1 MKQIGTILQRFFSA
15 ISRHRILTLTIILLI
30 TLCFGYQMRNLSI
43 SADYS
48 ALLAVAPPTE
58 FVQTPSN
65 GETKSSIMKPADD
78 TSRQPVD
85 TQQPAPLQIQTE
97 STVASISLTA
107 ASEPPTNDTKI
118 VSPPQES
125 STLDAPE
132 IHAEFGDGMAI
143 LVHSENLFDPD
154 LLTTIYNTKQLLQ
167 SQPDIGPC
175 LSPFD
180 FVTVEKKGT
189 RLAIIPMSPHSSDL
203 PWTEQEVQ
211 VLKTRMLN
219 DDIARNYLYSEDG
232 KTVLIYYQ
240 MQGGLSSGRLD
251 ELVSYLDPIKERA
264 DVHVIGGGFINDRVM
279 HYLNKD
285 LFTLLILCFVI
296 ILITCYF
303 SFRSIRAVFMPF
315 SVAILGI
322 IWVLGT
328 MVKLHYSLSLI
339 TILTPCL
346 VLVLGSSYSI
356 HMISEYYAAHTKG
369 QSDKTHI
376 YQAEAKIAKTI
387 IFACL
392 TTIVGFL
399 SMLLS
404 DSPAFREFGLTVSI
418 GILYCVILSLTYL
431 PAVLSFTPAPKQRQM
446 TIYKQGLL
454 TKSVRML
461 SGMIPKYWYVF
472 LLIVL
477 LIFGGFLFVKDRIDF
492 NSNYMSYFPQE
503 DTLVQDSV
511 FFARTLGG
519 TDPYYFTI
527 NAPNNE
533 KNFFLQP
540 ENLQKVYIFE
550 ETVLQDCKDIVQILS
565 LSQYVSFLNKVY
577 NGENGIPDS
586 PALINL
592 LSRTLRLVNA
602 QLGANV
608 LEILMND
615 DASQITLSMRNFDSA
630 EQDLQTNASAKRI
643 EETLDAYRYLLPE
656 GTSSRIWCFASDN
669 LHGSELLMH
678 DQNVSTWLSFIF
690 VFVLVVIAFRS
701 FKLGICSLIP
711 ILVGVMGNYIFMW
724 VFNISFDIV
733 TIGFSSI
740 TIGVGIDDAIHF
752 ILRYRNNEK
761 FNKDMKIE
769 QLLSKTIE
777 ETGRPIILTTIS
789 IVSGMLMLLF
799 ASYTPIQYFGLLM
812 SFALIVTTLSTLF
825 VLPSA
830 LILLDKAKRLLYN
843 HRKQSTR

>member
-1 MKQIGTILQRFFSA
+1 MKHNGSILQRFFSA
-15 ISRHRILTLTIILLI
+15 ISRYRILTLILILLV
-30 TLCFGYQMRNLSI
+30 TSYFGYQMRNLSI

-58 FVQTPSN
+58 FVPTPIAGESN
-65 GETKSSIMKPADD
+65 SSIVRP
-78 TSRQPVD
+78 
-85 TQQPAPLQIQTE
+85 
-97 STVASISLTA
+97 
-107 ASEPPTNDTKI
+107 
-118 VSPPQES
+118 S
-125 STLDAPE
+125 STPQQTVVIQREEVLKAPIEATTDIADNSVATKASSDASASTPQGAILDTPE
-132 IHAEFGDGMAI
+132 IHAEFGDGLAI
-143 LVHSENLFDPD
+143 LVHSENPFNPD
-154 LLTTIYNTKQLLQ
+154 LMTTIYNTKQILEA
-167 SQPDIGPC
+167 QPDIGPC

-189 RLAIIPMSPHSSDL
+189 RLAIIPMSPHSNDL

-211 VLKTRMLN
+211 ILRNRMLN
-219 DDIARNYLYSEDG
+219 DDIAKNYLYSEDG
-232 KTVLIYYQ
+232 KTILIYYQ
-240 MQGGLSSGRLD
+240 MQGGLPSDRLN
-251 ELVSYLDPIKERA
+251 ELVSYLDPLKEQA

-279 HYLNKD
+279 YYLNKD
-285 LFTLLILCFVI
+285 LFTLLILCFMI
-296 ILITCYF
+296 ILITCYL

-315 SVAILGI
+315 SLAILGI
-322 IWVLGT
+322 VWVLGT
-328 MVKLHYSLSLI
+328 MVKLHYQLSLI

-356 HMISEYYAAHTKG
+356 HMISEYYGAYNGDKT
-369 QSDKTHI
+369 DKTHV

-387 IFACL
+387 VFACL
-392 TTIVGFL
+392 TTVVGFL
-399 SMLLS
+399 SMLFS
-404 DSPAFREFGLTVSI
+404 DSPAFREFGITVSI

-431 PAVLSFTPAPKQRQM
+431 PAVLSLVPAPKQRQM
-446 TIYKQGLL
+446 DIYKQGLL
-454 TKSVRML
+454 IKSVRIL
-461 SGMIPKYWYVF
+461 SRTVPKYWYVF
-472 LLIVL
+472 LLIML
-477 LIFGGFLFVKDRIDF
+477 LIFCGFLFVKDRIEF
-492 NSNYMSYFPQE
+492 NSNYMSYFPQ
-503 DTLVQDSV
+503 DDPLVQDSV

-527 NAPNNE
+527 NAPDNE

-540 ENLQKVYIFE
+540 ENLQKVYTFE
-550 ETVLQDCKDIVQILS
+550 EMVLQDCKDIVQILS

-577 NGENGIPDS
+577 NGESGIPDS

-602 QLGANV
+602 QIGANV
-608 LEILMND
+608 LEVLMNE
-615 DASQITLSMRNFDSA
+615 DASQITLSMRNFDSV

-643 EETLDAYRYLLPE
+643 EETLDTYRYLLPA

-669 LHGSELLMH
+669 LHGSEILMH

-690 VFVLVVIAFRS
+690 VFILVIIAFRS
-701 FKLGICSLIP
+701 FKLGICSLVP

-724 VFNISFDIV
+724 IFHISFDIV

-761 FNKDMKIE
+761 LNKDMKIE
-769 QLLSKTIE
+769 KLLSKTIE

-812 SFALIVTTLSTLF
+812 SFALIITTLSTLF
-825 VLPSA
+825 ILPSV
-830 LILLDKAKRLLYN
+830 LILLDKTKRFLRN
-843 HRKQSTR
+843 HRKQSTRC